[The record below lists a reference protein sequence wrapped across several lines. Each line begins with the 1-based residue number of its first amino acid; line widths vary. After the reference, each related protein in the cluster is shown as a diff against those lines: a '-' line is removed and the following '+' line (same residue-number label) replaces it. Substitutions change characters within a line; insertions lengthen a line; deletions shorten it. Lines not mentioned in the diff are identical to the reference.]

1 MVGNLTPHLNQR
13 LSPELQRLL
22 RLAGEIAL
30 EQGQGLY
37 LVGGAVRDLLLGRAN
52 LDLDLVVERDAPR
65 LASLLADRI
74 GGKVTIH
81 HRFGTAKLRHE
92 NLIIDLATARAE
104 TYSHPGALPT
114 VHPGSIAD
122 DLARRDFT
130 INAMAIYLDPDNF
143 GQLVDPF
150 QGEKDLGHKLIR
162 VLHPRSFVDDATR
175 MLRAVR
181 YEQRFDFQL
190 EETTE
195 SLLRRDLS
203 MIHTISGDRIRHE
216 LELIFK
222 EARPEKPLRRA
233 AELYLLQE
241 IHAALKGNGWIAKAF
256 EQARSTANP
265 PSPGLYLSLAVH
277 HFSQGEGEEFI
288 TSLNIP
294 KATARAI
301 RDTLS
306 LRENLASLEAPQLS
320 LSAIHRL
327 LRDYSPT
334 SILAWDIAS
343 ESPLIQQRL
352 HLYLDRLRY
361 VKSSLNGKDL
371 QDMGLPPGP
380 QIGEILEALHEARL
394 DQRVKTRAEE
404 VDLVRRWLSQEG

>member
-1 MVGNLTPHLNQR
+1 MATNLASQLNQR
-13 LSPELQRLL
+13 LSPEIRRLL
-22 RLAGEIAL
+22 RIAGEIAL
-30 EQGQGLY
+30 EGGQGLY
-37 LVGGAVRDLLLGRAN
+37 LVGGVVRDLLLGQAN

-65 LASLLADRI
+65 VASLLADKI
-74 GGKVTIH
+74 GGKVVTH
-81 HRFGTAKLRHE
+81 RRFGTAKLRHQ
-92 NLIIDLATARAE
+92 NLIIDLATCRAE

-130 INAMAIYLDPDNF
+130 INAMAIRLDPDNF

-150 QGEKDLGHKLIR
+150 QGEKDLAHKLIR
-162 VLHPRSFVDDATR
+162 ILHPRSFVDDATR
-175 MLRAVR
+175 MLRAIR
-181 YEQRFDFQL
+181 YEQRFDFRL
-190 EETTE
+190 EVTTE
-195 SLLRRDLS
+195 ELLKRDLS
-203 MIHTISGDRIRHE
+203 TIHTISSDRIRHE

-241 IHAALKGNGWIAKAF
+241 IHAALKGNGWIAKTF

-288 TSLNIP
+288 ISLNIP
-294 KATARAI
+294 KATARVI

-320 LSAIHRL
+320 LSAIHHL
-327 LRDYSPT
+327 LQDYSPT
-334 SILAWDIAS
+334 SILVWAIAS

>member
-233 AELYLLQE
+233 AALYLLQE

>member
-1 MVGNLTPHLNQR
+1 MASNLASQLNQR
-13 LSPELQRLL
+13 LSPEVQRLL
-22 RLAGEIAL
+22 RMAGEIAL
-30 EQGQGLY
+30 EGGHGLY
-37 LVGGAVRDLLLGRAN
+37 LVGGAVRDLFLGRAN
-52 LDLDLVVERDAPR
+52 
-65 LASLLADRI
+65 
-74 GGKVTIH
+74 
-81 HRFGTAKLRHE
+81 FGTAKLRHQ
-92 NLIIDLATARAE
+92 NLTIDLATCRAE

-122 DLARRDFT
+122 DLSRRDFT
-130 INAMAIYLDPDNF
+130 INAMAIRLDPDNF

-150 QGEKDLGHKLIR
+150 QGERDLAHKLIR

-181 YEQRFDFQL
+181 YEQRFDFRL
-190 EETTE
+190 EAATE
-195 SLLRRDLS
+195 ELLKRDLS

-233 AELYLLQE
+233 AELCLLQE

-265 PSPGLYLSLAVH
+265 PSLGLYLSLAVH
-277 HFSQGEGEEFI
+277 HFSRDEAEDLI

-294 KATARAI
+294 KATARVI
-301 RDTLS
+301 QDTLS

-320 LSAIHRL
+320 PSAIYRL
-327 LRDYSPT
+327 LQDYSPT
-334 SILAWDIAS
+334 SILAWAIAS
-343 ESPLIQQRL
+343 ESPLIRQRL

-361 VKSSLNGKDL
+361 VKSSLNGQDL
-371 QDMGLPPGP
+371 QNMGLPPGP
-380 QIGEILEALHEARL
+380 RMGQMLKALHEAKL
-394 DQRVKTRAEE
+394 DQKAKTRAEE
-404 VDLVRRWLSQEG
+404 VALVRRWLSQE

>member
-1 MVGNLTPHLNQR
+1 MANNLTSQLNQR

-22 RLAGEIAL
+22 RIAGEVAL

-52 LDLDLVVERDAPR
+52 LDLDLVVEREAPR

-74 GGKVTIH
+74 GGKVVIH
-81 HRFGTAKLRHE
+81 HRFGTAKLRHQ
-92 NLIIDLATARAE
+92 NLTIDLATARAE
-104 TYSHPGALPT
+104 TYSRPGALPT
-114 VHPGSIAD
+114 VHTGSIAD

-150 QGEKDLGHKLIR
+150 QGEKDLAHKLIR

-190 EETTE
+190 QETTE

-222 EARPEKPLRRA
+222 EALPEKPLRRA
-233 AELYLLQE
+233 AELGVLQE
-241 IHAALKGNGWIAKAF
+241 IHAALKGNGWITKAF
-256 EQARSTANP
+256 QQARSTANP
-265 PSPGLYLSLAVH
+265 PSLGLYLSLAVH
-277 HFSQGEGEEFI
+277 HFSQDEAEDFI
-288 TSLNIP
+288 ASLNIP
-294 KATARAI
+294 KATARVI

-306 LRENLASLEAPQLS
+306 LREKLASLEAPQLS
-320 LSAIHRL
+320 LSTIHRL
-327 LRDYSPT
+327 LQDYSPT
-334 SILAWDIAS
+334 SILVWAIAS

-380 QIGEILEALHEARL
+380 QIGEILKALHEARL
-394 DQRVKTRAEE
+394 DQKVKTRAEE
-404 VDLVRRWLSQEG
+404 VDLVRRWLSQE